1 MATTLSQ
8 LGVTFGVGC
17 MVLTGTLCLFAGA
30 LCLRITHI
38 APRCEARPRNV
49 IYHPHAAPAHS
60 LEPSAVQ
67 NRGNPLF
74 GWIFWVLQLSYHQL
88 LEGVPGT
95 GTRNDGVE
103 GHLLKLNLDAIVM
116 LRFHALGL
124 RITFFAMC
132 LYCGVALP
140 VYFTSR
146 CFDAPYNDETG
157 IVENCTLDASY
168 NLTRYERLTLA
179 NVPPLHQAHAWD
191 SSQHMITFRLYL
203 IVVCTYVVAW
213 YTCYELQKEWIDL
226 LAMRRVYYLET
237 NLWKERR
244 EELKATMLYQDHRG
258 NSSRDSNS
266 DNGDDNP
273 ATNGISNGAGTNLHQ
288 QQLQQHGQNPAHDDS
303 HLHLRDAWIPHPE
316 QRDTTPNIELYSVL
330 VGGLPRRPRQAV
342 TSPEED
348 LEAAAVVQ
356 HPIPP
361 PRPHST
367 GGTPQSSADCINN
380 SSVNHTSAAG
390 DGNARLDWQLS
401 VTSAFFDYCV
411 PNQPGFTSSVAA
423 VTILPSAREMASAWK
438 KWYGTT
444 KKLQRLRFIRRQL
457 LERGFRGE
465 HHRRPVYDHN
475 GNLIA
480 EYQNQSTGSNN
491 TGNNTHHNHGDSE
504 RVQGHPE
511 NEFDIYLRSSSRRDQ
526 YTNEILGDD
535 NILGH
540 VTDDDVEA
548 MFLKSLQMGPEQT
561 SVYSMELA
569 RGASKCCPHGCCE
582 EKILFSTTE
591 ELLEMEAEA
600 VAAAHQAFLELEVI
614 RKKAVLVQPGG
625 GGGKEEHEGGTHHRR
640 SSSFA
645 NEKKVHALIDLG
657 SKVVG
662 LQRSSSLEGETP
674 ETSIESRLFGKGQE
688 ALNKHSSL
696 SLGTSRKRRTDK
708 IKARASEDTPLSPA
722 STAFFDEPSSRPFDT
737 KPAAIG
743 NGPIHRSRPRLD
755 TDDSSYFPS
764 MIRMAP
770 SLGTPTRH
778 DGTKKLDDIAS
789 EASAGATEL
798 HRWDAVRRVATEC
811 QRSARTSNAH
821 YLQEHRV
828 SDGIWYFPSFRCW
841 WGDFWKQS
849 CGLIAWSWT
858 SSKEATDLY
867 ARDSSYAVV
876 TFTSRQA
883 AIAARKCLADGR
895 GAGKWITIDEIPV
908 PPLADASAFNICD
921 CRGCCRPVTVTLN
934 DQQKIMRSYM

>member
-17 MVLTGTLCLFAGA
+17 GVLTGTLCLFAGA

-38 APRCEARPRNV
+38 APRCEARPRNA
-49 IYHPHAAPAHS
+49 IYHPNAAPAHS

-67 NRGNPLF
+67 NRGNPLY

-95 GTRNDGVE
+95 GTRNDGVD

-124 RITFFAMC
+124 RITSFAMC
-132 LYCGVALP
+132 LYCGIALP

-213 YTCYELQKEWIDL
+213 YTCYELQKEWVDL

-244 EELKATMLYQDHRG
+244 EELKATMLYQDKRN
-258 NSSRDSNS
+258 NSGSSS
-266 DNGDDNP
+266 DDGIVNP
-273 ATNGISNGAGTNLHQ
+273 EPNDASNGTSINLHQ
-288 QQLQQHGQNPAHDDS
+288 EQLQQQQQQQAQHDDS
-303 HLHLRDAWIPHPE
+303 HLHKRDAWIPHPE

-348 LEAAAVVQ
+348 LEAAAVNQ
-356 HPIPP
+356 HPMPIPA
-361 PRPHST
+361 PHST
-367 GGTPQSSADCINN
+367 SGTPQSSADYYNN
-380 SSVNHTSAAG
+380 SSANHNQG
-390 DGNARLDWQLS
+390 DGSARLDWQLS

-438 KWYGTT
+438 KWYRTT

-457 LERGFRGE
+457 LERGFQGE
-465 HHRRPVYDHN
+465 HHRHPVYDGN
-475 GNLIA
+475 GNNMIA
-480 EYQNQSTGSNN
+480 RHQSTGSNN
-491 TGNNTHHNHGDSE
+491 TGNNTHHNHDDSE
-504 RVQGHPE
+504 RVQVHPE
-511 NEFDIYLRSSSRRDQ
+511 NEFDIYLRSSSRRHQ
-526 YTNEILGDD
+526 YTNEILG
-535 NILGH
+535 NEILGH

-561 SVYSMELA
+561 SVYSLELA

-591 ELLEMEAEA
+591 ELLEMEEEA
-600 VAAAHQAFLELEVI
+600 VAEAHQAFLELEVI

-625 GGGKEEHEGGTHHRR
+625 GDDKEQQEGGNHHRR

-645 NEKKVHALIDLG
+645 NENKVHALIDLG

-662 LQRSSSLEGETP
+662 LPRSSSLEGEKP
-674 ETSIESRLFGKGQE
+674 ETTIESRLFGKGKE
-688 ALNKHSSL
+688 ALNKNSSS
-696 SLGTSRKRRTDK
+696 SLGTNRKRRTDK
-708 IKARASEDTPLSPA
+708 MKERASADTPVSA
-722 STAFFDEPSSRPFDT
+722 STAFFDEPSNPQSDA
-737 KPAAIG
+737 KPAANG
-743 NGPIHRSRPRLD
+743 HGPIHRSRPRLD

-778 DGTKKLDDIAS
+778 DGTKELDDIAS
-789 EASAGATEL
+789 EVSASRATEL

-811 QRSARTSNAH
+811 QRSARTNAH
-821 YLQEHRV
+821 PLQEHRV
-828 SDGIWYFPSFRCW
+828 SDGIWYAPSFRCW

-849 CGLIAWSWT
+849 CGLIAWSWK

-934 DQQKIMRSYM
+934 DQQKIMRNYM